1 MRARSSKR
9 QPKSSPRLF
18 HGPIDWFLVLRRLVI
33 VNRNRLL
40 ANDHCEL
47 DPPASALL
55 GLERRDLEVGLLCG
69 AARADHRAV
78 RKVKRTTTGMQRY
91 PGVRCCLR
99 RPPRRP

>member
-18 HGPIDWFLVLRRLVI
+18 HGPIDWCLVLRGLVI

-47 DPPASALL
+47 EPPASALL

-78 RKVKRTTTGMQRY
+78 RKVK
-91 PGVRCCLR
+91 LE
-99 RPPRRP
+99 PRRECKGTRGCVAACADLH